1 MDDSQPNVWAWPVD
15 VVGDLDEVVVLVLVL
30 GALVLRLLP
39 STRRWAPRG
48 MARSARPR
56 AASRA
61 ATRHAPS
68 VADDR
73 GL

>member
-30 GALVLRLLP
+30 GALVLRVLP

-48 MARSARPR
+48 MAGSARPR
-56 AASRA
+56 AASRVSDP
-61 ATRHAPS
+61 TRAI
-68 VADDR
+68 R
-73 GL
+73 L